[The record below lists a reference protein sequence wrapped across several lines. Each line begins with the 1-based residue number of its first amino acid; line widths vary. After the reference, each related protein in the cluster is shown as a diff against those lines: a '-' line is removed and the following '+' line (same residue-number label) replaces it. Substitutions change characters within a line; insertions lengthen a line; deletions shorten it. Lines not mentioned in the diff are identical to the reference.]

1 MMREMLLREQQDLG
15 IEGSWR
21 DRERSQT
28 RVQAFQ
34 PVTVV
39 RMKEVTNQES
49 KVAEVYEC
57 GVRY

>member
-1 MMREMLLREQQDLG
+1 MWMREMLLREQQDLG
-15 IEGSWR
+15 IEGSWK

-34 PVTVV
+34 PVAVV

-49 KVAEVYEC
+49 KVAEV
-57 GVRY
+57 